1 MNMADFEQKTDEY
14 GTTILKLIRVKEV
27 GGGSVRLFGHIML
40 SIKHYKESD
49 TEMMI
54 VRLISLAGNTI
65 TRASLSNVTASEKL
79 SLNKF
84 AATVNHRTNS
94 VDFGPVQGGY
104 IEESLRGRGIG
115 SFGFNEL
122 ISWLKANFEDYA
134 VNPFE
139 FLSPENATPDDIDR
153 RNRFLESFGF
163 TLGFTDVTQKSGTM
177 KAKKVSVLK
186 ERYNAEKIEELDIEQ
201 FVFNLINEKASLE
214 KSYGD
219 LKTEYAARGEELL
232 AGIPKSEIIK
242 YTIIG
247 CVLVLFIMVLL
258 MV

>member
-1 MNMADFEQKTDEY
+1 MADFEQKTDDY

-54 VRLISLAGNTI
+54 VRLISLAGNTM
-65 TRASLSNVTASEKL
+65 TKANLSNVAASEKL

-84 AATVNHRTNS
+84 TATVNHRTNS

-104 IEESLRGRGIG
+104 LEESLRGRGIG

-122 ISWLKANFEDYA
+122 ISWLKSNFA

-139 FLSPENATPDDIDR
+139 FLSNENASPDEIER
-153 RNRFLESFGF
+153 RNKFLESFGF

-201 FVFNLINEKASLE
+201 FVFNLINDKASLE
-214 KSYGD
+214 KSYSD

-232 AGIPKSEIIK
+232 AGIPKSEIVK
-242 YTIIG
+242 YTIVG
-247 CVLVLFIMVLL
+247 CVLVLLIMILL